1 MQHRQTILVI
11 RAQQRR
17 TDAFERLMA
26 LHERPL
32 LYYIRRQLG
41 DADRA
46 WDVSQEVWLSVWKSI
61 PRLKDPHAFH
71 AWLYQIAHRRMALEY
86 RRRQAHQWQNEKDIG
101 EEDLVGPDAPVD
113 VNLQVGEL
121 HGAIDKL
128 SPRLREVVI
137 LRYIAQL
144 TVDDIT
150 LAIGCPAGTVRSRL
164 HYARKELKQLLEGE
178 HDHD

>member
-1 MQHRQTILVI
+1 MQHQQTILVI

-46 WDVSQEVWLSVWKSI
+46 LDVSQEVWLSVWKTI
-61 PRLKDPHAFH
+61 ARLAHPRAFQ
-71 AWLYQIAHRRMALEY
+71 AWLYQIAHRRIALEY
-86 RRRQAHQWQNEKDIG
+86 RRRQSHQWQEEQDLA
-101 EEDLVGPDAPVD
+101 EEDLVAPDAPVD
-113 VNLQVGEL
+113 VNVQIGEL

-128 SPRLREVVI
+128 FPRLREVVI

-144 TVDDIT
+144 AVEDVA

-164 HYARKELKQLLEGE
+164 YYARKELKRLLEGE